1 MFGYGN
7 YWNIPS
13 NLHTKILLNIRLNIK
28 LSFKALFL
36 KIAELGTWSWF
47 YFATTTKRPIVREPQ
62 WRAKMRKRP
71 RCLNGVAVF
80 IACPLLENIP
90 LTSVIIQDLAFPT
103 TVQFIL
109 LFSPPASEC
118 DLERKACLAGTEEPT
133 LVHQVGELQPILIGW
148 HAWQEQR
155 SRHLSTR

>member
-13 NLHTKILLNIRLNIK
+13 NLPKKFLLNIRLNIK

-47 YFATTTKRPIVREPQ
+47 YFATTTKRQIVRASVTSKN
-62 WRAKMRKRP
+62 AKKALVPKWSSGVPISRKYRDT
-71 RCLNGVAVF
+71 V
-80 IACPLLENIP
+80 P
-90 LTSVIIQDLAFPT
+90 LTSVIIQELWFPT